1 MRFLVFISV
10 FYFQFSLATIHEKVI
25 QLQNLSI
32 NMMIYDHLSSLTRA
46 ALSRNPK
53 LFLNQ
58 KIVHYESFA
67 DFEFLVEQKM
77 STLSTLLS
85 EIKESL
91 IPNHLNE
98 SESVPLDEEEPVFSI
113 DTHTKI
119 AFFNKDILSCFEVF
133 NQIRKLHPHLEE
145 LIPFVSID
153 DTPFV
158 SIKKI
163 LQHSNS
169 MILRAFRDIHRYHF
183 SQVSPYVR
191 DARLKEIQEDKQALT
206 LQLETQVHVL
216 GVLEQLLKD
225 YEDTTE
231 GLDQTSLANI
241 ANYIGMFGDDFKDPA
256 EIPKKTHLNT
266 IYNFLRDSNVVDLIN
281 SLAFT
286 NTRAIN
292 LHSRLYPQ

>member
-10 FYFQFSLATIHEKVI
+10 FYFQFSLATIHAKVI
-25 QLQNLSI
+25 QVQDLTI
-32 NMMIYDHLSSLTRA
+32 NMMIYNHVASIARVLISK
-46 ALSRNPK
+46 NPK

-58 KIVHYESFA
+58 KIVHYESFE
-67 DFEFLVEQKM
+67 DFEFLLDQKM
-77 STLSTLLS
+77 STLSTLIS
-85 EIKESL
+85 EIKEGL

-98 SESVPLDEEEPVFSI
+98 SESAPLSEEEPIFSI

-145 LIPFVSID
+145 LIPFISID
-153 DTPFV
+153 DTPVV

-169 MILRAFRDIHRYHF
+169 MILSAFRDINRYHF
-183 SQVSPYVR
+183 SQGPR
-191 DARLKEIQEDKQALT
+191 FIKEKNLKEIQEDKEALT

-225 YEDTTE
+225 YEDTTQ

-256 EIPKKTHLNT
+256 EIPKKTNLNT

-286 NTRAIN
+286 NTRASNI
-292 LHSRLYPQ
+292 HSRLYPQ